1 MKQVILLND
10 HKVFK
15 LTNGNG
21 HLGLPIPGA
30 SVKRTFGVRWNLLKN
45 KHEPDTNA
53 VVTARYT
60 IKRLKKDTY
69 ELECLDEFMPGLMIF
84 LLYRCNSVD
93 MKPPSKKMRSKH
105 RRHVKIHQA
114 SYLKYGLR

>member
-1 MKQVILLND
+1 MQQVIFLND

-21 HLGLPIPGA
+21 HLGLSLPGA
-30 SVKRTFGVRWNLLKN
+30 SVKRTFGVRYNLLKN
-45 KHEPDTNA
+45 KHEPDTNS
-53 VVTARYT
+53 VVTLRYI

-69 ELECLDEFMPGLMIF
+69 EIECLDEFMPSLMIF
-84 LLYRCNSVD
+84 LLYRCSTVD
-93 MKPPSKKMRSKH
+93 MKMPSKKMRKKH
-105 RRHVKIHQA
+105 RRHVKVHQA

>member
-1 MKQVILLND
+1 MQQVIFLND

-15 LTNGNG
+15 LTNGKG

-30 SVKRTFGVRWNLLKN
+30 SVKRTFGVRYNLLKD
-45 KHEPDTNA
+45 KHEPDTNS

-60 IKRLKKDTY
+60 IERLKKDTY
-69 ELECLDEFMPGLMIF
+69 EIECLDDFMPSLMIF
-84 LLYRCNSVD
+84 LVYRCGTVT
-93 MKPPSKKMRSKH
+93 MKMPSKKKH
-105 RRHVKIHQA
+105 SQRRRNVKVHQA